1 MRRQHSGA
9 PALHGQRPVVAFL
22 PSKKGKHGVRRFKL
36 ATNPPW
42 GSIRLLCAADQ
53 AAVIDGIRLSSL
65 SLVFKKQLAAILDW
79 LLVLIVHCCIR
90 PSSQRAFLVWPSG
103 LFGRLNRLSY
113 AMLEIMWPYASVL
126 SSCTPVWPWLRGRG
140 CSSCACVRPSAGDE
154 GF

>member
-9 PALHGQRPVVAFL
+9 PAWHGQRPVVAFL

-103 LFGRLNRLSY
+103 LFVRLNRLSTVVRH
-113 AMLEIMWPYASVL
+113 ASVL